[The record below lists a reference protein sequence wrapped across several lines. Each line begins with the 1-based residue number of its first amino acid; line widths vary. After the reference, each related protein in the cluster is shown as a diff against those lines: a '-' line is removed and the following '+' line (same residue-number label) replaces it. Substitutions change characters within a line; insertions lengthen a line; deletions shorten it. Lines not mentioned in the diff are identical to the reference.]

1 MWELFKIA
9 FLPRVRRMLSS
20 LSEGVELLNSAP
32 HPLWSEPCTAAP
44 IRMGHM
50 GHQVRSTQAGQAAV
64 RSFEADV

>member
-1 MWELFKIA
+1 MGA
-9 FLPRVRRMLSS
+9 FQDCFSSSCTRMLSS

-44 IRMGHM
+44 IRMGHV
-50 GHQVRSTQAGQAAV
+50 GHQVRFMQAGQAAV